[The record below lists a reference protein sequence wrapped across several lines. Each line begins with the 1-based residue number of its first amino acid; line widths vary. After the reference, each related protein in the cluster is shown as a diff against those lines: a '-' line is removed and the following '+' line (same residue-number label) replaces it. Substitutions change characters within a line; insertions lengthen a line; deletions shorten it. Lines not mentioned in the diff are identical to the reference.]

1 MATFT
6 TNCKLH
12 QWEPGDHFLRTD
24 FNEDFAKIDAALGAR
39 PTQTSLDSQL
49 AAVNQSVSTVAGRVE
64 VRIGSYVGN
73 GADSRTINVGFK
85 PKAVFTQGASVL
97 TGSNIITGALALEN
111 SPAKSNGTAILT
123 VTASGFT
130 VYSPSTSYRH
140 MNDKSKIYF
149 YLAFK

>member
-64 VRIGSYVGN
+64 VRIGSYVG
-73 GADSRTINVGFK
+73 SRSINVGFR

-140 MNDKSKIYF
+140 MNDKSEIYF